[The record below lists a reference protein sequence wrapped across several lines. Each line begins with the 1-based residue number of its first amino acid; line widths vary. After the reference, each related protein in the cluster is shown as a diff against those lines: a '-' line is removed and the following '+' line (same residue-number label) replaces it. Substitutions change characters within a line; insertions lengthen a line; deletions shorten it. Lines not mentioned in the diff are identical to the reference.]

1 MLKLPSAMK
10 IVLQDKKSCL
20 FFDGLENW
28 TRDAKKAHVFPNSL
42 NAINFVYA
50 NKMTDMQLIFQSED
64 QKSLHAVPVPN
75 H

>member
-1 MLKLPSAMK
+1 MK

-20 FFDGLENW
+20 FFNRDENW
-28 TRDAKKAHVFPNSL
+28 TADAAKAHVFPNSL

-50 NKMTDMQLIFQSED
+50 NKLNDMQIIFRSEKEGSN
-64 QKSLHAVPVPN
+64 QAVPVPN